1 MELILGRVKE
11 AAGRAE
17 IMLTDSLTKE
27 EALLT
32 TLLLH
37 LL

>member
-1 MELILGRVKE
+1 MELILGRVK
-11 AAGRAE
+11 AVAGRAE
-17 IMLTDSLTKE
+17 IMLTDSLIKV

-32 TLLLH
+32 MLLSH